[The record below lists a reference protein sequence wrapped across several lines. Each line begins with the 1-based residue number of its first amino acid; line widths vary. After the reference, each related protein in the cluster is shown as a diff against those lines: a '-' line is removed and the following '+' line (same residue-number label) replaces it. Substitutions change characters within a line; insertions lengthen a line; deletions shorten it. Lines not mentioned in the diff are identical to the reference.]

1 MRREKP
7 TGQYYKYQIYI
18 HVLCKL
24 IMYIQG
30 VKDPIT
36 PWYIYNFDCVEQA
49 IVRTV

>member
-1 MRREKP
+1 
-7 TGQYYKYQIYI
+7 
-18 HVLCKL
+18 
-24 IMYIQG
+24 MYIQG